1 MTLACSVQSLLAD
14 EPLAG
19 TAPVVS
25 CYIIIEQPGP
35 WGREALL
42 DSHLPRDL
50 GEQLLA
56 LTVGTQVKVVL
67 ARHPDRLERDSHSGH
82 NVWIAH
88 TAPGHRG
95 MRHGIVDDLTTL
107 LDWDYSAIADGN
119 LPPVGHI
126 QRRSLTF
133 VCTHGSRDA
142 CCAVIGRSVFDEL
155 LASLPAQDRAL
166 VWEISH
172 LGGHRFA
179 PTTLSLPSGSVHGR
193 LDATDT
199 IAMRAAAVNG
209 QVFLKGFRGRGCVPA
224 PLQVACI
231 AVRTEFHVID
241 AEDLD
246 VLRVVNGRAV
256 PAPTSI
262 VFLDDQMETEVRH
275 ADGRC
280 WRVKVQR
287 EQLPGLRAESCDK
300 TAESVFAWTVVEVTQ
315 TPNWHR

>member
-1 MTLACSVQSLLAD
+1 MTLACSVQALQAD

-19 TAPVVS
+19 TAPVVG

-42 DSHLPRDL
+42 DSHLPQDL
-50 GEQLLA
+50 GKELLG
-56 LTVGTQVKVVL
+56 LTVGTQVKIVL
-67 ARHPDRLERDSHSGH
+67 ARHPDRLERDAHTGH

-95 MRHGIVDDLTTL
+95 MRHGMVNDLTAL
-107 LDWDYSAIADGN
+107 LDWDYAAIAEGN
-119 LPPVGHI
+119 LPPIGHI
-126 QRRSLTF
+126 QRRPLTF

-142 CCAVIGRSVFDEL
+142 CCAVVGRSVYDEL
-155 LASLPAQDRAL
+155 LASVPPDERSL

-193 LDATDT
+193 LDAADT
-199 IAMRAAAVNG
+199 IAMRAAATQG
-209 QVFLKGFRGRGCVPA
+209 QVFLKGFRGRGSVPA

-231 AVRTEFHVID
+231 AVRNAYDITDSE
-241 AEDLD
+241 AMD
-246 VLRVVNGRAV
+246 VLRVVNDRAV

-280 WRVKVQR
+280 WRVTVQR

-300 TAESVFAWTVVEVTQ
+300 NPEAIFAWTVLEVTQ
-315 TPNWHR
+315 TANWHR